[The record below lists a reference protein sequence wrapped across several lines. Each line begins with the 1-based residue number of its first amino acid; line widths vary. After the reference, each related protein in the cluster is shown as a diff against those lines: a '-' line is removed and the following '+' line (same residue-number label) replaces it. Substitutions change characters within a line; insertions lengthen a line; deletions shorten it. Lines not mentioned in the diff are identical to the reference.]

1 MIFSSDIFL
10 YSFKTSRR
18 KIMRK
23 IFPVPS
29 FSVAEKVA
37 RSYCFLPGIPF
48 ISPHDFSTFR
58 PDSEILTRLIIK
70 TSEENSHRYSPPPEM
85 A

>member
-1 MIFSSDIFL
+1 
-10 YSFKTSRR
+10 
-18 KIMRK
+18 MRK
-23 IFPVPS
+23 IFTVHT

-37 RSYCFLPGIPF
+37 RSSCFLPGIPF
-48 ISPHDFSTFR
+48 ISPHDFCTFR
-58 PDSEILTRLIIK
+58 PDSDILTGPIIK